1 MIAFRQTT
9 NNQLHLAIFKG
20 KWSKDDEVL
29 IRVHSSCVTGDI
41 FGSCRCDCGPQL
53 HQSLRQ
59 INQLGD
65 TVANTISEKVF
76 MEIMKVRDKYSKS

>member
-29 IRVHSSCVTGDI
+29 IKFILHVSQEI
-41 FGSCRCDCGPQL
+41 FL
-53 HQSLRQ
+53 
-59 INQLGD
+59 
-65 TVANTISEKVF
+65 VAVDVIVGHNYISH
-76 MEIMKVRDKYSKS
+76 